1 MTDLPTPAT
10 CRPTVIAI
18 ARIAPMERAPLLVLI
33 SRAGEQLRGVDLR
46 LSTPHALAGHL
57 DAASGAPTVV
67 VPLSLTPQRRLL
79 QEIQV
84 ELARSRSGAIV
95 ANALGTDGTIAKALG
110 RRLLDQGLDS
120 PEDVC
125 LVVAPFGWESEVEVS
140 LSWAGMAI
148 QEQTP
153 ARIIPCRADRLEE
166 QVRHHRSRT
175 RGHVVVVPWELV
187 AGAFTARLRETVQHL
202 PVPVLDPVGPTREVA
217 ARLAAAYRHTLGR
230 GRHQPWTT
238 MAATA

>member
-1 MTDLPTPAT
+1 MPSTY
-10 CRPTVIAI
+10 RPTVIGV
-18 ARIAPMERAPLLVLI
+18 ARIAPMERSPLLVLL

-46 LSTPHALAGHL
+46 LATPQRLACHL
-57 DAASGAPTVV
+57 DSTSTAPTVV
-67 VPLSLTPQRRLL
+67 VPLSLTPQRQLL
-79 QEIQV
+79 HEIQT
-84 ELARSRSGAIV
+84 ELARAGSGAVV
-95 ANALGTDGTIAKALG
+95 ASALGTDGTIATALG

-140 LSWAGMAI
+140 LAWAGMTI
-148 QEQTP
+148 QAQTP
-153 ARIIPCRADRLEE
+153 ARVIPCRADRLEE

-175 RGHVVVVPWELV
+175 RGHVAVVPWELV
-187 AGAFTARLRETVQHL
+187 TGSFTVRLRQTVQHL

-230 GRHQPWTT
+230 GRHHPWTT